1 MTSIIGGGL
10 LCSRLLQDQVAID
23 ADAVDAEQGDV
34 LPPDAFAVGLQE
46 TPADQREAARHE
58 DDERPAGPAPPEVER
73 NEQRRERRGARAIIL
88 QDGEQGVAHRR
99 STRLLTST
107 RLPSGR
113 SEEHTSELQSL
124 MRISYA

>member
-23 ADAVDAEQGDV
+23 ADAVDAEQGDI
-34 LPPDAFAVGLQE
+34 LPPDALAVGLQE

-73 NEQRRERRGARAIIL
+73 DEQRRKRRRARAIIL

-99 STRLLTST
+99 STRWLTST
-107 RLPSGR
+107 RLPSGSR
-113 SEEHTSELQSL
+113 K
-124 MRISYA
+124 